1 MMPTIPEYS
10 AVNICNLALNQLS
23 EQEIGGLTETSKPAR
38 LCKRYFEQSRDELL
52 RAYDWNFASSRVVLA
67 QLSEEPLF
75 GWDFAYALP
84 TDFLMIRNKETYGS
98 YRIEDGKLLSNKDTT
113 EFNIRY
119 TRRIDDYND
128 CDALFIECWY
138 LYLAYK
144 IAFPL
149 TGDRTLR
156 GEMLQYYKDALIRA
170 KQVDDIEDH
179 PDADPTPWTL
189 VGRSQRTYGT
199 Y

>member
-1 MMPTIPEYS
+1 MEELMPVTPNYS

-23 EQEIGGLTETSKPAR
+23 EQEIGGLTESSKPAR
-38 LCKRYFEQSRDELL
+38 LCNRYFEQSRDELC

-67 QLSEEPLF
+67 QLAETPLMN
-75 GWDFAYALP
+75 WDFTYALP
-84 TDFLMIRNKETYGS
+84 ADFLMLRDKENYGL
-98 YRIEDGKLLSNKDTT
+98 YRIEDGKLLSNLDTT

-149 TGDRTLR
+149 T
-156 GEMLQYYKDALIRA
+156 
-170 KQVDDIEDH
+170 
-179 PDADPTPWTL
+179 
-189 VGRSQRTYGT
+189 
-199 Y
+199 